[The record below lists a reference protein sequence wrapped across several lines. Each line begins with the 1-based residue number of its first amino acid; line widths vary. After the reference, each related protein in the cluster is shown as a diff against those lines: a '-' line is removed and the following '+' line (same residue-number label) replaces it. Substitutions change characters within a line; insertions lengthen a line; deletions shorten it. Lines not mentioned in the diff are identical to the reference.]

1 MRVLRMVKHGCSK
14 TEDSPVL
21 QYKTLTV
28 NKAIFFQM
36 CALPSDLR
44 LFFVI
49 AQFVGFLV
57 QRNLCD

>member
-28 NKAIFFQM
+28 NKAIFFPNV
-36 CALPSDLR
+36 CFAIR
-44 LFFVI
+44 FEAV
-49 AQFVGFLV
+49 
-57 QRNLCD
+57 LCYCSICWVSGTKKSM